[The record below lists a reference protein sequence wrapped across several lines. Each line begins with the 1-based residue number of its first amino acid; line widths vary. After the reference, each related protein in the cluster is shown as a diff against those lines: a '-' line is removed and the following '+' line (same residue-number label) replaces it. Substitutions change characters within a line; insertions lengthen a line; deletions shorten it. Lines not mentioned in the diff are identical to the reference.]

1 MARSGERSRSR
12 ATRKSSTTT
21 RSSSRSY
28 LGSSRY
34 RSGSTRK
41 SSRSLSKKKASS
53 LSSTKR
59 QELEVTKR
67 RHKSPKMAKNSPS
80 EKGKHSFSE
89 FSAVCKRWSEKRK
102 FEERSFDTA
111 EKVAEELAFKPKE
124 TIGLVSLDCP
134 GFHCPN
140 TDYGSNIDRQE
151 LTRILIDIRR
161 KVQHPNLRAKVER
174 DLGDP
179 SLFVVPRDER
189 QPLSGRVEFLGK
201 TKAWQEVTVVA
212 SPIEEWEE
220 KLIGSLNEAGL
231 KERGSEMMSHRPQ
244 FRGEEHGWQ
253 KMVVV
258 AKPIKEWEVKVEESL
273 KRKVEVVVVM
283 KPIKKW
289 DDKLFYSRSEERSL
303 GRRTGFRTGRTK
315 FARDKSHDKKSR
327 RRRKG

>member
-1 MARSGERSRSR
+1 M
-12 ATRKSSTTT
+12 SS
-21 RSSSRSY
+21 
-28 LGSSRY
+28 
-34 RSGSTRK
+34 
-41 SSRSLSKKKASS
+41 
-53 LSSTKR
+53 
-59 QELEVTKR
+59 
-67 RHKSPKMAKNSPS
+67 KMAKSSPS

-89 FSAVCKRWSEKRK
+89 FSVVCKQRSEKRK

-111 EKVAEELAFKPKE
+111 GKVAEEMAFKPKE
-124 TIGLVSLDCP
+124 TIGLVSRDCP

-161 KVQHPNLRAKVER
+161 KVQHPNLRSKVER
-174 DLGDP
+174 DLRDP

-231 KERGSEMMSHRPQ
+231 KDRGSEMMSRRPQ

-289 DDKLFYSRSEERSL
+289 DDKLFYTQSEERSL

>member
-1 MARSGERSRSR
+1 
-12 ATRKSSTTT
+12 
-21 RSSSRSY
+21 
-28 LGSSRY
+28 
-34 RSGSTRK
+34 
-41 SSRSLSKKKASS
+41 
-53 LSSTKR
+53 
-59 QELEVTKR
+59 
-67 RHKSPKMAKNSPS
+67 MAKNSPS

-89 FSAVCKRWSEKRK
+89 FSAVCIQRSEKRK

-111 EKVAEELAFKPKE
+111 GKVAEEMAFKPKE
-124 TIGLVSLDCP
+124 TIGLVSRDCP

-161 KVQHPNLRAKVER
+161 KLQHPDLGAKVER

-220 KLIGSLNEAGL
+220 KLVGSLNEAGL
-231 KERGSEMMSHRPQ
+231 KDRGSEMMSRRPQ

-258 AKPIKEWEVKVEESL
+258 AKPIKEWEDKVEESL

-289 DDKLFYSRSEERSL
+289 DDKLFYTLSEERSL
-303 GRRTGFRTGRTK
+303 GRRTGFRTERTK